1 MPRPTQTL
9 LPALIAGASLLL
21 ALGHAPVALADPPPW
36 AGHGHDDGDERRDDQ
51 GDRREEDRGEQGRGH
66 HRGEDRRDDRR
77 ADTDRPDREW
87 RERQERHERY
97 DRDDRDDRPHDY
109 GRHEGGYYRG
119 YGGDNWDDDYGIVR
133 SGRCNSDAVLGVV
146 GAVTGGIIG
155 HNAGGPR
162 DRGVATVL
170 GAIAGGVLGTA
181 IGSSID
187 DGDRACMG
195 HALELAPIGRPVIWA
210 NPRTHANWRLVPV
223 RDVSPACREFDL
235 YREGRHAGRERV
247 VACRRGRGD
256 WAFGR
261 D

>member
-1 MPRPTQTL
+1 MEASMPKSTQSL
-9 LPALIAGASLLL
+9 LPALIAGTSLLL
-21 ALGHAPVALADPPPW
+21 ALGHAPAALADPPAW
-36 AGHGHDDGDERRDDQ
+36 AGHGHEDGDERRDD
-51 GDRREEDRGEQGRGH
+51 
-66 HRGEDRRDDRR
+66 RRDDR
-77 ADTDRPDREW
+77 PDRDW
-87 RERQERHERY
+87 RERHERHEHY
-97 DRDDRDDRPHDY
+97 DRDDRPHDYGRRAY

-119 YGGDNWDDDYGIVR
+119 YGGDDWDDDYGIVR
-133 SGRCNSDAVLGVV
+133 SGRCNTDAVLGVV

-170 GAIAGGVLGTA
+170 GAIAGGVIGTA

-195 HALELAPIGRPVIWA
+195 HALELAPIGRPVLWV

-223 RDVSPACREFDL
+223 RDVSPTCREFDL
-235 YREGRHAGRERV
+235 YREGRHSGRERV

>member
-1 MPRPTQTL
+1 MPRPTQSL

-21 ALGHAPVALADPPPW
+21 ALGHAPVALADPPPL
-36 AGHGHDDGDERRDDQ
+36 AGHGHDDGD
-51 GDRREEDRGEQGRGH
+51 
-66 HRGEDRRDDRR
+66 
-77 ADTDRPDREW
+77 ADRPDRDW
-87 RERQERHERY
+87 REHHGRH
-97 DRDDRDDRPHDY
+97 DGDDRPHDRDGDDYRDGYRRHDY

-195 HALELAPIGRPVIWA
+195 HALELAPIGRPVIWM
-210 NPRTHANWRLVPV
+210 NPHTRVNWRLVPV
-223 RDVSPACREFDL
+223 RDVSPTCREFDL

>member
-87 RERQERHERY
+87 RERHERHERY

-162 DRGVATVL
+162 DRGIATVL
-170 GAIAGGVLGTA
+170 GAITGGVIGTA

-195 HALELAPIGRPVIWA
+195 HALELAPIGRPVIWM
-210 NPRTHANWRLVPV
+210 NPHTHANWRLIPV
-223 RDVSPACREFDL
+223 RDVSASCREFDL
-235 YREGRHAGRERV
+235 YREGRHSGRERV